1 MEFKINIYNY
11 IKYIPSI
18 PKCKKITKINKN
30 KAIKISIDTKIKL
43 LCSYLLIIQLNLG
56 NLVSISYLLIK

>member
-30 KAIKISIDTKIKL
+30 KAIKISIDTK
-43 LCSYLLIIQLNLG
+43 LNYF
-56 NLVSISYLLIK
+56 VHIF